1 MFRAALHHLGLFHER
16 RTAGDAVDNFQA
28 LLHEAEGGA
37 LVLALR
43 GEVDMAT
50 ADVIEQ
56 AAARASG
63 NGYRCLVVDLSEVT
77 FMDSSGLHAIAD
89 AHRAMQAAGG
99 KVRVVNDSP
108 SLARIFDLTGLNRL
122 LTIVSDR
129 ESALA
134 VVA

>member
-1 MFRAALHHLGLFHER
+1 M
-16 RTAGDAVDNFQA
+16 GDVVDNFQA
-28 LLHEAEGGA
+28 LLHEANGGA

-50 ADVIEQ
+50 ADVVKQ

-63 NGYRCLVVDLSEVT
+63 TDGYRCLVVDLSEVS

-99 KVRVVNDSP
+99 QVRVVNDSP
-108 SLARIFDLTGLNRL
+108 SLARIFELIGLNRL
-122 LTIVSDR
+122 LTIVADR